1 MRFMTSRVAELTGG
15 RLVGPDVEID
25 GVVIDSREVAGGEL
39 FVALRAQRDGHDFIG
54 AALEAGA
61 GAYVTMSDPVGASA
75 VVVDDTSTA
84 LTMLGRAARGRL
96 PDTVIAIT
104 GSVGKTTTKDLTAA
118 AVGVVRRVHASVRSF
133 NNEIGVP
140 LTLVNAP
147 ETTEVTVL
155 EMGSRGRGHIA
166 DLCEIAEP
174 TIGIVTTV
182 EAVHTELFGDLED
195 VAHAKAEL
203 VEALPSD
210 GVAILNASNAYVMA
224 MAQRTDARV
233 LTFGTDAA
241 DVRASAVS
249 VDAQLHPTFRLH
261 SPWGDIDVRL
271 GVRGEHNVMNALA
284 AAAAALVCDVGLDD
298 IATGL
303 ARAES

>member
-1 MRFMTSRVAELTGG
+1 M
-15 RLVGPDVEID
+15 
-25 GVVIDSREVAGGEL
+25 
-39 FVALRAQRDGHDFIG
+39 
-54 AALEAGA
+54 
-61 GAYVTMSDPVGASA
+61 
-75 VVVDDTSTA
+75 
-84 LTMLGRAARGRL
+84 
-96 PDTVIAIT
+96 
-104 GSVGKTTTKDLTAA
+104 
-118 AVGVVRRVHASVRSF
+118 
-133 NNEIGVP
+133 
-140 LTLVNAP
+140 VNAP

-303 ARAES
+303 ARAESSPLRMDLKRTRSGVLVLDDSYNAGPASVEAALRALARLDVERRTAVLGPMAELGARGAGEHRRIAGIADRLGIRVIAVGAPDYGVLDVDDIDAALAELGALGAGDAVLVKGSRVAGMERVSRALLERD